1 MMPGRAELALINHEL
16 ATAEAQRNEAQR
28 LLAQWQGPESEMA
41 TVELQLAQL
50 RAQRDSDRAAWG
62 KAGCLGDPPADPPD
76 LVTLERARARLRE
89 RLGANDSALQA
100 AAGTAQRAQERLG
113 VLSLQKRSV
122 HLRATIE
129 AVRERLDDHVVP
141 AIIAAMSELAGIQSI
156 GAVLAGRLDPESTA
170 ASRRDV
176 RYLG

>member
-1 MMPGRAELALINHEL
+1 
-16 ATAEAQRNEAQR
+16 
-28 LLAQWQGPESEMA
+28 
-41 TVELQLAQL
+41 
-50 RAQRDSDRAAWG
+50 
-62 KAGCLGDPPADPPD
+62 